1 MEASIINV
9 LEWVSISGDLPNP
22 GIEPRSPILL
32 ADSLPSEPPG
42 KPFHLLALGN
52 IAAMNMDVYT
62 NICQPLEGF
71 LTNNWKIT
79 TLKFISSPFPYIYI
93 TKH

>member
-1 MEASIINV
+1 MDKYNIGLLGTIY
-9 LEWVSISGDLPNP
+9 PNLRAY
-22 GIEPRSPILL
+22 GSKHYKC
-32 ADSLPSEPPG
+32 PPE
-42 KPFHLLALGN
+42 
-52 IAAMNMDVYT
+52 T